1 MTARIFSVIGT
12 LDIEVDC
19 PRHGTF
25 VTRSA
30 RVAELLAYVHD
41 HCRAAHRYAGHEDG
55 DVGVTA

>member
-25 VTRSA
+25 VTRSS

-41 HCRAAHRYAGHEDG
+41 HCRPARRGEATE
-55 DVGVTA
+55 